1 MKNLSAL
8 LLALFVLGFV
18 SCAKEDN
25 PSGTTTPVTP
35 GTSEEPYFE
44 YKINSSTAVHVD
56 CSAIK
61 FEATSGGSSVVLVV
75 ASSASTK
82 STFTFAFY
90 GASAALDTVKTGTH
104 PLLEYSSFTSPT
116 TAIPMHLSVK
126 VPQTTGGTDYFYSLA
141 PSEATH
147 KHTIKSITKAGV
159 ENGKR
164 IYWVEGEYSC
174 KGQQLPGTN
183 TATISGKYRFKLLA
197 MQ

>member
-18 SCAKEDN
+18 SCTKKDD
-25 PSGTTTPVTP
+25 PSNPVTP
-35 GTSEEPYFE
+35 TTPEEPYFE
-44 YKINSSTAVHVD
+44 YKINNNSAVHVD

-61 FEATSGGSSVVLVV
+61 FLAASGGNTVTLVV
-75 ASSASTK
+75 ATSSSTN

-90 GASAALDTVKTGTH
+90 GAATALDTVKTGSH
-104 PLLEYSSFTSPT
+104 PLLAYSSFMPVSS
-116 TAIPMHLSVK
+116 AIPMHLSLK
-126 VPQTTGGTDYFYSLA
+126 VPQTTGSNDYFYSLA

-147 KHTIKSITKAGV
+147 KHTIKSITKGDV
-159 ENGKR
+159 ESGRR

-174 KGQQLPGTN
+174 KGQQLPGTT

-197 MQ
+197 IQ